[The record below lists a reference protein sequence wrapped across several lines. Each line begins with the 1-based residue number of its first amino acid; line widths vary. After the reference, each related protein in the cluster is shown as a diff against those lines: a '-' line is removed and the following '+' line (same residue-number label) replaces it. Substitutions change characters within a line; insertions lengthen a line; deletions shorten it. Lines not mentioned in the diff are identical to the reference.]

1 MNIKIISIGKIKDK
15 GIFQLCSKY
24 KDRIKRFTKLEEVVL
39 KSGSNYSENEKIVNH
54 LKHSKGLHFALS
66 EDGNSF
72 NSNDFANKLSSTI
85 GQLSFVIG
93 GAEGLNEEAK
103 ANCDEI
109 ISLSSMTFTHEMAQ
123 LFLFEQVYR
132 AFTIKQNIKYHK

>member
-1 MNIKIISIGKIKDK
+1 MNIKIISVGKIKNK
-15 GIFQLCSKY
+15 SIFQLCSKY
-24 KDRIKRFTKLEEVVL
+24 KDRIKRFIKLEEVVL
-39 KSGSNYSENEKIVNH
+39 KSGTNHSENEKIVNH

-72 NSNDFANKLSSTI
+72 NSNDFASKLSSI
-85 GQLSFVIG
+85 SGQLSFVIG
-93 GAEGLNEEAK
+93 GAEGLNKEVK

-109 ISLSSMTFTHEMAQ
+109 IALSSMTFTHEMAQ

-132 AFTIKQNIKYHK
+132 ALTIKQNIKYHK

>member
-1 MNIKIISIGKIKDK
+1 MKIKIISVGKIKNK
-15 GIFQLCSKY
+15 RIFQLCSTY
-24 KDRIKRFTKLEEVVL
+24 KDRIKHFTKLEEVIL
-39 KSGSNYSENEKIVNH
+39 KSGTNHSENEKIVNH

-72 NSNDFANKLSSTI
+72 NSNDFANKLSSII

-93 GAEGLNEEAK
+93 GTEGLNKEVK

-123 LFLFEQVYR
+123 LFLLEQVYR

>member
-1 MNIKIISIGKIKDK
+1 MKIKIISVGKIKNK

-24 KDRIKRFTKLEEVVL
+24 KDRIKRFTRLEEVVL

-109 ISLSSMTFTHEMAQ
+109 IALSSMTFTHEMAQ

>member
-1 MNIKIISIGKIKDK
+1 MNIKIISVGKIKNK
-15 GIFQLCSKY
+15 SIFQLCSKY
-24 KDRIKRFTKLEEVVL
+24 KDRIKRFIKLEEVVL
-39 KSGSNYSENEKIVNH
+39 KSGTNHSENEKIVNH

-72 NSNDFANKLSSTI
+72 NSNDFASKLSSI
-85 GQLSFVIG
+85 SGQLSFVIG
-93 GAEGLNEEAK
+93 GAEGLNKEVK

-109 ISLSSMTFTHEMAQ
+109 ITLSSMTFTHEMAQ
-123 LFLFEQVYR
+123 LFLFEQIYR

>member
-1 MNIKIISIGKIKDK
+1 MNIKIISVGKIINKS
-15 GIFQLCSKY
+15 IFQLCSKY

-72 NSNDFANKLSSTI
+72 NSNDFANKLSSII

-123 LFLFEQVYR
+123 LFLLEQVYR

>member
-24 KDRIKRFTKLEEVVL
+24 KHRIKRFTKLEEVVL

-72 NSNDFANKLSSTI
+72 NSNDFANKLSSII

-109 ISLSSMTFTHEMAQ
+109 IAISSMTFTHEMAQ
-123 LFLFEQVYR
+123 LYLLEQVYR

>member
-1 MNIKIISIGKIKDK
+1 MKIKIISVGKIKNK
-15 GIFQLCSKY
+15 RIFQLCSTY
-24 KDRIKRFTKLEEVVL
+24 KDRIKHFTKLEEVIL
-39 KSGSNYSENEKIVNH
+39 KSGTNHSENEKIVNH

-72 NSNDFANKLSSTI
+72 NSNDFANKLSSII

-93 GAEGLNEEAK
+93 GTEGLNEEVK

-123 LFLFEQVYR
+123 LFLLE
-132 AFTIKQNIKYHK
+132 